1 MCTYAKERRKPQ
13 KMSIASSRSR
23 SCSIRNRRAISLQSV
38 VSYNS
43 SSSVPNAEIAHY
55 ISPMA
60 ITHSTS
66 TYISTVQADDEICAD
81 HQVLNGHHNREYI
94 HKLLTRI
101 SSSVYLFS
109 PYMHISSIPRW
120 DTTRVVLGCCC
131 YSFICNT
138 AGCKCITGRGVGIAL
153 FVCLKAIVLAGSFGS
168 WCTLYIYV

>member
-1 MCTYAKERRKPQ
+1 MQRSAGNPRKC
-13 KMSIASSRSR
+13 RSR
-23 SCSIRNRRAISLQSV
+23 RVGHAAAPLEIDERYRYSQSSLIILLLLFRKD
-38 VSYNS
+38 
-43 SSSVPNAEIAHY
+43 IAHY
-55 ISPMA
+55 ITYDY

-109 PYMHISSIPRW
+109 LYMHISSILRW

-153 FVCLKAIVLAGSFGS
+153 FVCLKAIVLVGSFGS

>member
-1 MCTYAKERRKPQ
+1 MRNEHELRKYIYMLCCIMCTYAKERRKPQ

-109 PYMHISSIPRW
+109 LYTCTSVRFRGGIRRGWSLGVVVILLFV
-120 DTTRVVLGCCC
+120 TR
-131 YSFICNT
+131 
-138 AGCKCITGRGVGIAL
+138 RGVS
-153 FVCLKAIVLAGSFGS
+153 V
-168 WCTLYIYV
+168 